1 MLTEKYSCI
10 EDLLMIS
17 QSWKTTDIKEIE
29 SMIETFSEIIHV
41 INIWLALKKVKLSLF
56 WNVWLID
63 PEVSASKN

>member
-29 SMIETFSEIIHV
+29 LMIETFSEVIH
-41 INIWLALKKVKLSLF
+41 KVH
-56 WNVWLID
+56 I
-63 PEVSASKN
+63 